1 MKLKKLLSFLLS
13 VMLILSVVP
22 MGLFSITASAATT
35 SGQCGANVYW
45 SITNDTLTIS
55 GSGRMYAYSSSNEA
69 PWGDYTLRKTY
80 SKVVISSG
88 ITNIG
93 AYAFYFCKNIR
104 SISIPNSIT
113 SLGENAFSHCE
124 GLFSISLPYGIKTIP
139 NFCFSDCIAMEN
151 IVIPDTV
158 TSFGQGSFK
167 SSGIIE
173 FTIPNGTTQIS
184 HSMFWGCSQL
194 EKVIIPKS
202 VVEIDTFAFHDCGN
216 LTDVYYDG
224 TVSDYKK
231 IKIDSLAKY
240 NEGLLNATFHYKC
253 DENSHIYDN
262 TCDDTCNLCGHKR
275 SITHTYDNACDT
287 TCNVCGYKRLT
298 NHVYDNS
305 CDEICNICGYKRS
318 IKHSYKSTWENDFEL
333 HWRECSV
340 CGEKTNI
347 AAHDFKKKL
356 STDGLKNIL
365 VCSICKLEIPDKELC
380 RNSAIAPIVTEITAS
395 SITLMKLEEYEY
407 SIDGKVYN
415 GNSTFTGLK
424 ENTQYTVYQR
434 IKETDTRLPSK
445 PNSSVIKTAKIS
457 VSSKTNFDKLKS
469 HIITYGEK
477 DSKGYS
483 TVIQVKKSGEYT
495 FYYAMQVKDSGI
507 YFVVTDDSTSSSYVG
522 SVTEFTLYK
531 NAKDISVELTNV
543 YYYNGKVLDALNGV
557 KTINRSTYSPNIN
570 YTLSNSSKYLSSKTF
585 SENFNIS
592 LSSLCKVWDNYIF
605 SKLGFGLKQL
615 GFLNY
620 PGNDNAVCDPAS
632 GYHTGSTEIRYKR
645 NVTCTID
652 GYTGDTF
659 CTDCGERIKS
669 GSLIPC
675 VGKHTYDSQCDESCN
690 VCGYLRDGDH
700 TYSGACDTDC
710 NICGH
715 KRKTLIEHTYDDDED
730 LTCNV
735 CGYERPPYTPGDL
748 DGDEAIT
755 DNDVLYLL
763 KHTFRPEKY
772 PVNQPCDYNGD
783 GEINDAD
790 AVYLL
795 KHIFRPE
802 KYPLTK

>member
-151 IVIPDTV
+151 IVIHDTV

-395 SITLMKLEEYEY
+395 AITLMKLEEYEY

-415 GNSTFTGLK
+415 GLK
-424 ENTQYTVYQR
+424 
-434 IKETDTRLPSK
+434 
-445 PNSSVIKTAKIS
+445 
-457 VSSKTNFDKLKS
+457 
-469 HIITYGEK
+469 
-477 DSKGYS
+477 
-483 TVIQVKKSGEYT
+483 
-495 FYYAMQVKDSGI
+495 
-507 YFVVTDDSTSSSYVG
+507 
-522 SVTEFTLYK
+522 
-531 NAKDISVELTNV
+531 
-543 YYYNGKVLDALNGV
+543 
-557 KTINRSTYSPNIN
+557 
-570 YTLSNSSKYLSSKTF
+570 
-585 SENFNIS
+585 
-592 LSSLCKVWDNYIF
+592 
-605 SKLGFGLKQL
+605 
-615 GFLNY
+615 
-620 PGNDNAVCDPAS
+620 
-632 GYHTGSTEIRYKR
+632 
-645 NVTCTID
+645 
-652 GYTGDTF
+652 
-659 CTDCGERIKS
+659 
-669 GSLIPC
+669 
-675 VGKHTYDSQCDESCN
+675 
-690 VCGYLRDGDH
+690 
-700 TYSGACDTDC
+700 
-710 NICGH
+710 
-715 KRKTLIEHTYDDDED
+715 KTLNI
-730 LTCNV
+730 L
-735 CGYERPPYTPGDL
+735 
-748 DGDEAIT
+748 
-755 DNDVLYLL
+755 
-763 KHTFRPEKY
+763 F
-772 PVNQPCDYNGD
+772 
-783 GEINDAD
+783 IN
-790 AVYLL
+790 
-795 KHIFRPE
+795 E
-802 KYPLTK
+802 